1 MSDKLVTKNHSMSIG
16 FDAPEDPATVLNV
29 NAWIVGKKFAQVDKY
44 MKSTYTEVAFDA
56 FADEE
61 SGNKS
66 SEGSKEPQ
74 YWELKLKMVDQ
85 ASAKAAVDVIN
96 NFFDEI
102 QKINGEGSEKLLP
115 FIPKA
120 HTLGKNVFIGMHVII
135 PKNDELDWL
144 KVPEDLI

>member
-1 MSDKLVTKNHSMSIG
+1 
-16 FDAPEDPATVLNV
+16 
-29 NAWIVGKKFAQVDKY
+29 
-44 MKSTYTEVAFDA
+44 MKSTYTEVDFDA

-85 ASAKAAVDVIN
+85 ASAKAAADVIN

-102 QKINGEGSEKLLP
+102 QKLNGDGS
-115 FIPKA
+115 
-120 HTLGKNVFIGMHVII
+120 
-135 PKNDELDWL
+135 
-144 KVPEDLI
+144 